1 MDRSTMMMIAIGV
14 LILAV
19 LYLYRENQKL
29 SAPPKKVKFAV
40 PVAVPADEK
49 IDEKSGPK
57 ESE

>member
-1 MDRSTMMMIAIGV
+1 MMMIAIGV

-29 SAPPKKVKFAV
+29 SAPKKVKFAV
-40 PVAVPADEK
+40 PVAVPAEEK

>member
-29 SAPPKKVKFAV
+29 SAPKKVKFAV